1 MIGRRSL
8 LAGTAAGLA
17 GASRAQAQA
26 ERDTLR
32 VAWRDVIPNLDFYY
46 NPQRTGLI
54 ISQQVWDTLIYR
66 DPETFQLKPQLAV
79 NWRLTDDTTIDFELR
94 PNVVFQDGSKLT
106 AEDVVYTVELV
117 MADKQLAVPTNY
129 TWIAGVEKV
138 DELQVRLKLKRA
150 FPAALEYIAMVLPI
164 YPKIYREQVGA
175 AFSTQPIGTGPY
187 TITEVQA
194 DRHINFVRNE
204 SYFDGPKGKPAIKYL
219 VIEEVADASV
229 ELGRLLSGEADWVWN
244 VSADQLP
251 KLAAMPMLQTATSES
266 MRVAYL
272 DMDAAGRTGAD
283 NPLTSIKVRQA
294 ILYALDRA
302 TMAKQFMPPGSRV
315 LDAPCYPTQFG
326 CEATVATRYE
336 YDPAKARALL
346 TEAGYKDGFDTV
358 LAGYLLPPWMQALQ
372 GYLSAVGIRAKLMQL
387 PISQV
392 VQRGADG
399 LNPLEGGSWGS
410 YSINDVSAFLPYFF
424 DGGPHD
430 YTRDPA
436 LTKLVVDAG
445 ATTDPDAR
453 RAAYGAAIR
462 RLTDQADFAPLFT
475 YVTTY
480 AFNRQLNFKPFRDEL
495 PRFYMAS
502 WK

>member
-1 MIGRRSL
+1 MGLSLGRPA
-8 LAGTAAGLA
+8 LAQSDPT
-17 GASRAQAQA
+17 RAPFDK
-26 ERDTLR
+26 DTLR
-32 VAWRDVIPNLDFYY
+32 VAWRDAIPNLDFYY

-79 NWRLTDDTTIDFELR
+79 DWRMADDTTIEFELR
-94 PNVVFQDGSKLT
+94 PNVLFQDGSKLT
-106 AEDVVYTVELV
+106 ADDVVYTVELV
-117 MADKQLAVPTNY
+117 LGDKQLAVPSNY
-129 TWIAGVEKV
+129 VWMAGVEKI
-138 DELQVRLKLKRA
+138 DELHVRIKLKRA

-164 YPKIYREQVGA
+164 YPKTYREQAGA
-175 AFSTQPIGTGPY
+175 AFALKPVGTGPY
-187 TITEVQA
+187 SITNVQPNQKI
-194 DRHINFVRNE
+194 DFVRNDA
-204 SYFDGPKGKPAIKYL
+204 YFDGPKSKPAIKFL
-219 VIEEVADASV
+219 TIEEVADAST
-229 ELGRLLSGEADWVWN
+229 ELDRLLSSQADWVWN

-251 KLAAMPMLQTATSES
+251 KLAAMPTLQTATSES
-266 MRVAYL
+266 MRIAYMN
-272 DMDAAGRTGAD
+272 MDAAGRTGAD
-283 NPLTSIKVRQA
+283 NPLTKLKVRQA
-294 ILYALDRA
+294 ILHSLDRP

-315 LDAPCYPTQFG
+315 LDVPCYPTQFG
-326 CEATVATRYE
+326 CEASMATKYE
-336 YDPAKARALL
+336 YDPDKARALL
-346 TEAGYKDGFDTV
+346 TEAGYKDGFDTALV
-358 LAGYLLPPWMQALQ
+358 GYLLSPWMQALE
-372 GYLSAVGIRAKLMQL
+372 GYMSAVGIRAKLVQL

-399 LNPLEGGSWGS
+399 GNPLEAGSWGS

-430 YTRDPA
+430 YTRDPD

-445 ATTDPDAR
+445 TMTDPDAR
-453 RAAYGAAIR
+453 RSAYGAAIR
-462 RLTDQADFAPLFT
+462 HLTDNADFAPLFT